1 MKTRREK
8 NNYGNNLKNYE
19 NQVSF
24 EINRVVVQKRDGKNQ
39 SSSDSQGDRQQ
50 VEVK

>member
-8 NNYGNNLKNYE
+8 NNYGNNLKKYE
-19 NQVSF
+19 NQVSC

-39 SSSDSQGDRQQ
+39 SSSDS
-50 VEVK
+50 